1 MSAYLKHAG
10 LFLGVSMMA
19 STAFAAIPDANDIIH
34 GCYNALTGSARI
46 IDGTNCSLLERKISW
61 AQKGPKGDSVTGVT
75 LNVGD
80 PNCPAGGVALT
91 LAGTTSYVCNG
102 VPGPRGPA
110 GDPDT
115 FIGTGVLNI
124 EPAHAP
130 ARSVHEVLEN
140 KAFTAERDG
149 TCLLSVTGTQLEA
162 TPSLYIRPVA
172 KRDDGQ
178 TTFLFQMAAMTV
190 VSWGHPDQPTDSFA
204 SGHVEDAF
212 EIEAGRTYRVGV
224 SLTTTPEAI
233 PAGPHGRP
241 VGFRVSWLCRY
252 DMPAY

>member
-1 MSAYLKHAG
+1 
-10 LFLGVSMMA
+10 MMA
-19 STAFAAIPDANDIIH
+19 STASAAIPDANGIIH
-34 GCYNALTGSARI
+34 GCYNALTGSTRI
-46 IDGTNCSLLERKISW
+46 IDGNNCGLLEKPITW

-80 PNCPAGGVALT
+80 PHCPAGGVALT

-102 VPGPRGPA
+102 VPGPQGPA

-124 EPAHAP
+124 EPPHAP
-130 ARSVHEVLEN
+130 LRSTHEVLEA

-149 TCLLSVTGTQLEA
+149 TCILSISGTQLDA
-162 TPSLYIRPVA
+162 TPSLYMRPVS

-178 TTFLFQMAAMTV
+178 TTFHFQLAPFQIIP
-190 VSWGHPDQPTDSFA
+190 WGNEGSPVDAFA
-204 SGHVEDAF
+204 SAHVEDAF

-233 PAGPHGRP
+233 PADTHGHN
-241 VGFRVSWLCRY
+241 VGFRLSWVCKY
-252 DMPAY
+252 GMAAY